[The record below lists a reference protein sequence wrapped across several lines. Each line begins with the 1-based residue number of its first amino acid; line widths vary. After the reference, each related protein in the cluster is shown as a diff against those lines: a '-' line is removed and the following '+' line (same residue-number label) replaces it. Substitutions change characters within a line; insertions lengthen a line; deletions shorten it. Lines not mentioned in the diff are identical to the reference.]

1 MSKKFTVAIL
11 GVGARGFTYGKLM
24 HANENFEITALCDYN
39 KAQIEKANKVF
50 NVDTKNIFYDTEVFF
65 EKKRA
70 DVLVIAT
77 HDKFH
82 VPQCLKAL
90 RLGYDVLLEK
100 PVSDSDK
107 EIEELLKV
115 QEETGRKVVVCHV
128 LRYSAPFIKLSQ
140 LLKDGEI
147 GTLVAIDAIERVR
160 YWHQAQAYVRL
171 QSEVN
176 DIAHPTILAKCC
188 HDLDYIQHYASAKC
202 ETVSSIGSLSF
213 FRKENAPEGSAER
226 CLECKYI
233 DTCTYSA
240 KRIYINRWNYSG
252 KPAFSWPFNKVSL
265 KNPNTEEDLYNGL
278 KTSVLGKCVFKCN
291 VESNPHVVDNQM
303 VQMQF
308 KNGVTAQLRMLFT
321 DDPEGRRVN
330 LFGTQGELVLDGRT
344 GTVEVRRY
352 GKEPEIIKTKDL
364 LEGLKFGYGHAG
376 GDESMIND
384 LYDILTGKKQ
394 DYTSLSESLESH
406 LIGVK
411 AEESRLNGGVTLKVH
426 ED

>member
-1 MSKKFTVAIL
+1 VEASEN
-11 GVGARGFTYGKLM
+11 VGYYH
-24 HANENFEITALCDYN
+24 HA
-39 KAQIEKANKVF
+39 
-50 NVDTKNIFYDTEVFF
+50 
-65 EKKRA
+65 
-70 DVLVIAT
+70 
-77 HDKFH
+77 H
-82 VPQCLKAL
+82 
-90 RLGYDVLLEK
+90 
-100 PVSDSDK
+100 S
-107 EIEELLKV
+107 
-115 QEETGRKVVVCHV
+115 
-128 LRYSAPFIKLSQ
+128 
-140 LLKDGEI
+140 
-147 GTLVAIDAIERVR
+147 
-160 YWHQAQAYVRL
+160 YVRGNWHN
-171 QSEVN
+171 SKTSS
-176 DIAHPTILAKCC
+176 PMILAKCS
-188 HDLDYIQHYASAKC
+188 HDMDILQWIIGKKC
-202 ETVSSIGSLSF
+202 LKMNSFGSLSYF
-213 FRKENAPEGSAER
+213 KEENAPEGSAER

-252 KPAFSWPFNKVSL
+252 KPAFLWPFNNVSL